1 MNTFNFFNMFFS
13 NLILIPTAIMCYLP
27 FKNHLKYR
35 FNPLLLCISGIII
48 ILSAV
53 SSVMTLALDIDGS
66 FSLLILVIIMYFIF
80 SKTLLADFSKSLA
93 IYLWMCALMSIML
106 NGVYGYDAI
115 VNPSSNSGAYNVE
128 STFIRLTLSF
138 FITAVFWS
146 PLYDHGSNLV
156 DMLTIPK
163 IWIITMP
170 VSVIFIAMNMLIMPT
185 KYSSLYVDDIF
196 ATFWG
201 LLIGMFFLIIIL
213 TVIFYNIVFEILN
226 AVKYEEK
233 YHILQMKEAQYLSQQ
248 NYIETTARVRH
259 DFKHTIC
266 LLDSLANSGDIKS
279 IRDYLSNYISN
290 MPENEIRFYCKNN
303 SLNAL
308 LNHYMRQCK
317 TEKIQFNCK
326 VSIPDKDISISTI
339 DLCNI
344 IGNLLENAVLACRE
358 LSEEERKIDIKI
370 LERNMSNL
378 YIVATNSFN
387 GFVKQKNNTYITTR
401 RSGSGI
407 GLKSITSAAETYGG
421 SAEFRNSDNEFY
433 SNITIPFNVST
444 PIAK

>member
-1 MNTFNFFNMFFS
+1 MNTFNFLNMFFS
-13 NLILIPTAIMCYLP
+13 NLILIPSIIMCYLP

-35 FNPLLLCISGIII
+35 TMPLLLTMSGIIV
-48 ILSAV
+48 ILSAI
-53 SSVMTLALDIDGS
+53 SSIITLTLDVDKTFS
-66 FSLLILVIIMYFIF
+66 FLLLVFILYFIYEQ
-80 SKTLLADFSKSLA
+80 TLVAELSKSLA
-93 IYLWMCALMSIML
+93 IFLWMCALMSIII
-106 NGVYGYDAI
+106 NAVFGYDAI
-115 VNPSSNSGAYNVE
+115 VNPASNSDTFNIE
-128 STFIRLTLSF
+128 TTFIKLTLSF
-138 FITAVFWS
+138 FIVAVFWS

-156 DMLTIPK
+156 DMLTISK

-170 VSVIFIAMNMLIMPT
+170 VSIIFVALNLLIMPT

-201 LLIGMFFLIIIL
+201 LLIGMFFIFIIL
-213 TVIFYNIVFEILN
+213 TIIFYNIVFEIMN

-248 NYIETTARVRH
+248 SYIENTAKVRH

-290 MPENEIRFYCKNN
+290 MPENEIRYYCKNN

-317 TEKIQFNCK
+317 SEKIKFECK
-326 VSIPDKDISISTI
+326 IALPVKEISISTI

-358 LSEEERKIDIKI
+358 LAEEERKIEIKI

-401 RSGSGI
+401 RTGNGI
-407 GLKSITSAAETYGG
+407 GLKSIKSAAETYGG
-421 SAEFRNSDNEFY
+421 SADFRNNDHEFY
-433 SNITIPFNVST
+433 SNITIPFT
-444 PIAK
+444 ATK

>member
-1 MNTFNFFNMFFS
+1 MNVFNFLNMFFS
-13 NLILIPTAIMCYLP
+13 NLTLIPAILMCYLP

-35 FNPLLLCISGIII
+35 PKQILIGVSIII
-48 ILSAV
+48 TVLSAL
-53 SSVMTLALDIDGS
+53 SSFITLTLDIDKTFS
-66 FSLLILVIIMYFIF
+66 FLFLVFVLYFIYEQ
-80 SKTLLADFSKSLA
+80 TLVADLAKSLA
-93 IYLWMCALMSIML
+93 IYLWMCALMSVLI
-106 NGVYGYDAI
+106 NAVYGYDAV
-115 VNPSSNSGAYNVE
+115 VNPSSGSDNYNIETTV
-128 STFIRLTLSF
+128 IRLTLCF
-138 FITAVFWS
+138 FIVAIFWS

-156 DMLTIPK
+156 DTLVIPK

-170 VSVIFIAMNMLIMPT
+170 VSIIFIAINVLIMPK
-185 KYSSLYVDDIF
+185 KYSFLYMDDYF

-201 LLIGMFFLIIIL
+201 LLIGMFFIFIIL
-213 TVIFYNIVFEILN
+213 TVIFYNIVFEIMN

-233 YHILQMKEAQYLSQQ
+233 YHILQMKEAQYLSLQ
-248 NYIETTARVRH
+248 NYIENTAKVRH

-279 IRDYLSNYISN
+279 IRDYLHNYIN
-290 MPENEIRFYCKNN
+290 DMPENEIRYYCQNN

-317 TEKIQFNCK
+317 SEKIQFNCK
-326 VSIPDKDISISTI
+326 VSLPVKEISISTI

-358 LSEEERKIDIKI
+358 LPEEDRKIDIKI

-401 RSGSGI
+401 RYGSGI
-407 GLKSITSAAETYGG
+407 GLKSIKSAAETYGG
-421 SAEFRNSDNEFY
+421 SAEFKNNDNEFY
-433 SNITIPFNVST
+433 SNITIPFK
-444 PIAK
+444 IAN

>member
-1 MNTFNFFNMFFS
+1 
-13 NLILIPTAIMCYLP
+13 
-27 FKNHLKYR
+27 
-35 FNPLLLCISGIII
+35 
-48 ILSAV
+48 
-53 SSVMTLALDIDGS
+53 
-66 FSLLILVIIMYFIF
+66 
-80 SKTLLADFSKSLA
+80 
-93 IYLWMCALMSIML
+93 
-106 NGVYGYDAI
+106 
-115 VNPSSNSGAYNVE
+115 
-128 STFIRLTLSF
+128 
-138 FITAVFWS
+138 
-146 PLYDHGSNLV
+146 
-156 DMLTIPK
+156 
-163 IWIITMP
+163 
-170 VSVIFIAMNMLIMPT
+170 
-185 KYSSLYVDDIF
+185 
-196 ATFWG
+196 
-201 LLIGMFFLIIIL
+201 
-213 TVIFYNIVFEILN
+213 
-226 AVKYEEK
+226 
-233 YHILQMKEAQYLSQQ
+233 
-248 NYIETTARVRH
+248 
-259 DFKHTIC
+259 
-266 LLDSLANSGDIKS
+266 
-279 IRDYLSNYISN
+279 
-290 MPENEIRFYCKNN
+290 
-303 SLNAL
+303 
-308 LNHYMRQCK
+308 MRQCK